1 MVSINSSAVV
11 EAEVV
16 LNYLGF
22 VLLLQHGT
30 VEMALSIRGTANI
43 ISILA

>member
-16 LNYLGF
+16 LNDLGF
-22 VLLLQHGT
+22 LLLLQHGR
-30 VEMALSIRGTANI
+30 VEMVLNIRGTANI